1 MQDGPWVHNLHSV
14 QNMNDAF
21 LVWESDTFKK
31 KKSFFEIFVNRV
43 RTNISTSK
51 IRPEYL
57 YVAVIAFNFACFA
70 FKKT

>member
-1 MQDGPWVHNLHSV
+1 M
-14 QNMNDAF
+14 
-21 LVWESDTFKK
+21 
-31 KKSFFEIFVNRV
+31 NRV

-70 FKKT
+70 FKKKKNKSATLNNQVSHFELRSSFYFLFIYIHEAPE

>member
-1 MQDGPWVHNLHSV
+1 M
-14 QNMNDAF
+14 
-21 LVWESDTFKK
+21 
-31 KKSFFEIFVNRV
+31 NRV

-70 FKKT
+70 FKKIKIKVLL

>member
-1 MQDGPWVHNLHSV
+1 M
-14 QNMNDAF
+14 
-21 LVWESDTFKK
+21 
-31 KKSFFEIFVNRV
+31 NRV

-70 FKKT
+70 FKNKIKIKALL